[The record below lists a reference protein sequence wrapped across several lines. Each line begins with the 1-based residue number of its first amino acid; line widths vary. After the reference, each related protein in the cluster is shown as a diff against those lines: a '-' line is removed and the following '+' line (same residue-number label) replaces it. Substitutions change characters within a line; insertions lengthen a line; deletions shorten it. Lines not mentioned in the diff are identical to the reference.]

1 MTAPVTDPVSEIP
14 GLLGK
19 FGSDSAKLRVNNAY
33 FEANYRPKAVGLA
46 VPPAMKRLLAKIG
59 WARTYLGSLEERLDI
74 EGFRLAGESK
84 ADDRL
89 WQWWQANQMD
99 VESGLAHTEAM
110 VHGRAYVTIAAPNEK
125 DPSNDPLRD
134 SSTPIIKVESPLTM
148 YAELNPLTGRVNKA
162 IRVYETNGEDGRPV
176 RHVTVYLPRG
186 TYGYVESN
194 ARSGWTLE
202 FKVDHNMG
210 VVPVV
215 CILNKERID
224 QKNGTSEIKPEL
236 RSLIDAASRLLMNL
250 QATAELMAIPQRV
263 LFGLD
268 ESEIA
273 NLQGQAAW
281 EAYVANIL
289 AFEDPDGK
297 IAQFAAAELR
307 NFADGME
314 ILRKEAAGVTGL
326 PPQYFTF
333 ATDNPASAEAIQ
345 ASENRLVKKAERKC
359 KIFGEGWEDVMRIAM
374 KVMDKEIPK
383 AAFRM
388 ETVWRNPATPTFAAM
403 ADGVVKLAT
412 AATPD
417 GRPILPVESAR
428 IKMGWGQEERDEME
442 KFDKN
447 NAKSRLADLYG
458 QAVAPSFQAPG
469 QPQPT
474 NQQQTGG
481 TRSP

>member
-1 MTAPVTDPVSEIP
+1 MTAPVASLESQIES
-14 GLLGK
+14 LLRK
-19 FGSDSAKLRVNNAY
+19 FGGDSHKLSVNNAY
-33 FEANYRPKAVGLA
+33 FEASYRPKAVGMA

-74 EGFRLAGESK
+74 EGFRLAGQSK

-99 VESGLAHTEAM
+99 VESGLAHTEALI
-110 VHGRAYVTIAAPNEK
+110 HGRAYITIAAPNPE
-125 DPSNDPLRD
+125 DPNNDPLRD
-134 SSTPIIKVESPLTM
+134 PNTPIIKVESPLTM
-148 YAELNPLTGRVNKA
+148 YAELNPLTGRVNRA
-162 IRVYETNGEDGRPV
+162 IRVYQKNDADGRPI
-176 RHVTVYLPRG
+176 RHVTLYLPNG
-186 TYGYVESN
+186 TYGYFEAN
-194 ARSGWTLE
+194 TTTGWQLE
-202 FKVDHNMG
+202 FKVIHNMG

-224 QKNGTSEIKPEL
+224 QKIGTSEIKPEL
-236 RSLIDAASRLLMNL
+236 RSLIDAAARLLMNL

-273 NLQGQAAW
+273 NLQGKAEW

-359 KIFGEGWEDVMRIAM
+359 RIFGEAWEDVMRIAL
-374 KVMDKEIPK
+374 KVMDKSIPE
-383 AAFRM
+383 AAYRM
-388 ETVWRNPATPTFAAM
+388 ETVWRNAATPTFAAM

-428 IKMGWGQEERDEME
+428 IKMGWSQEERDEME

-447 NAKSRLADLYG
+447 NPRSRLADLYG
-458 QAVAPSFQAPG
+458 QAARTPSFQAPG
-469 QPQPT
+469 QPQPAQ
-474 NQQQTGG
+474 NSQGG
-481 TRSP
+481 TQ